1 MYRNNYSPLLP
12 QWKVDLIKRRAR
24 RLGFRRDD
32 LDDLQQQIVPH
43 LLSFTFDPA
52 NANGASEETAL
63 VTLIDNQLITI
74 VRAQSS
80 YRRHVKPLNQDDD
93 EETPPS
99 AIYHE
104 SPDLTL
110 DVQQA
115 MAALSPRERTICT
128 ALSEGRPLSEIAQL
142 LQCDWHTV
150 QGNIQNIR
158 AHFQNLDLEGWI
170 EQ

>member
-24 RLGFRRDD
+24 RRGFRRDD
-32 LDDLQQQIVPH
+32 LDDIQQQIVPH
-43 LLSFTFDPA
+43 LLDFTFDPA

-63 VTLIDNQLITI
+63 ITLIDNQLITLF
-74 VRAQSS
+74 RAQSS
-80 YRRHVKPLNQDDD
+80 YRRHVEPLNQDDD
-93 EETPPS
+93 EATPPS

-115 MAALSPRERTICT
+115 MTALSPRERTICI

-150 QGNIQNIR
+150 QSDIQNIR
-158 AHFQNLDLEGWI
+158 THFQNLGLEGWI
-170 EQ
+170 EK